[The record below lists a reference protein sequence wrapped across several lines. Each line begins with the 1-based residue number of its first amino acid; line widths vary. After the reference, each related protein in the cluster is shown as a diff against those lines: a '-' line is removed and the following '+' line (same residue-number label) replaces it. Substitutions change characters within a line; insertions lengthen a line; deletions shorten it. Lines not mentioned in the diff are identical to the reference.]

1 VEILRKMKMT
11 GKAAH
16 SSLLVAHDGKNHEP
30 KTISQEPSAKSHQL
44 RANSLSSLLSDL
56 PKVYNTPEIRV
67 DCPDTIKFK
76 VVDKVKE
83 LLTNGYGLPL
93 KTKEVITVDGVR
105 AVFDRGWGLVRAS
118 NTQPVL
124 VMRFEATDPVSLEAI
139 KDLMNENL
147 KKILTD
153 LKAHTP

>member
-1 VEILRKMKMT
+1 MAI
-11 GKAAH
+11 H
-16 SSLLVAHDGKNHEP
+16 
-30 KTISQEPSAKSHQL
+30 HQL
-44 RANSLSSLLSDL
+44 SANSQTLSSLVADL
-56 PKVYNTPEIRV
+56 PKVHNTPEIRV

-76 VVDKVKE
+76 VVEKVKE

-93 KTKEVITVDGVR
+93 KPKEVITVDG
-105 AVFDRGWGLVRAS
+105 VRAS

-147 KKILTD
+147 KKILMN
-153 LKAHTP
+153 LKTQEDAS

>member
-1 VEILRKMKMT
+1 VE
-11 GKAAH
+11 
-16 SSLLVAHDGKNHEP
+16 
-30 KTISQEPSAKSHQL
+30 
-44 RANSLSSLLSDL
+44 
-56 PKVYNTPEIRV
+56 
-67 DCPDTIKFK
+67 
-76 VVDKVKE
+76 KVKE

-147 KKILTD
+147 KKILTN
-153 LKAHTP
+153 LKTQEDAS